1 MLYRGEPIPHFYD
14 FPIAWRSSVSERD
27 PDGQVTTERRGAIL
41 MIGIDRPEKRNGVTP
56 KMWSEL
62 RDAYTLL
69 DEDDDLRAGVLFG
82 HGDHF
87 TAGLDLP
94 KWREGMVDGGSDK
107 SSGQRERVDPVG
119 LTGRS
124 CRKPIV
130 VAVRGI
136 TFTAGIEWMLAADI
150 VVAADDCRFSQLEP
164 KRGIMATGGATI
176 RFVER
181 GGWGNAMY
189 HLLLVDEFDAE
200 EARRCG
206 LVQEIVPAGTE
217 VDRALELAEKICQLA
232 PLAIQATKASALR
245 YVLAGQEA
253 AVAEF
258 GETQNGLA
266 KSEDAAEGVLSFVE
280 RRDPVFKGR

>member
-1 MLYRGEPIPHFYD
+1 M
-14 FPIAWRSSVSERD
+14 SERD
-27 PDGQVTTERRGAIL
+27 PEGQVTTEQRGAIL
-41 MIGIDRPEKRNGVTP
+41 LIGIDRPEKRNGVTP

-62 RDAYTLL
+62 RDAYTRL
-69 DEDDDLRAGVLFG
+69 DEDDELRVGVLFG

-94 KWREGMVDGGSDK
+94 KWRAGMVDGAGGGAASSD
-107 SSGQRERVDPVG
+107 RVDPVG

-130 VAVRGI
+130 CAVRGI
-136 TFTAGIEWMLAADI
+136 TFTAGIEWMLGADI

-189 HLLLVDEFDAE
+189 HLLVVDEFDAE

-206 LVQEIVPAGTE
+206 LVQEIVPAGRE
-217 VDRALELAEKICQLA
+217 LDRAIELAHKITALA
-232 PLAIQATKASALR
+232 PLAVQATKASSRRFALD
-245 YVLAGQEA
+245 GQAA

-258 GETQNGLA
+258 GTIQKGLA
-266 KSEDAAEGVLSFVE
+266 NSEDAAEGVQSFIE

>member
-1 MLYRGEPIPHFYD
+1 ML
-14 FPIAWRSSVSERD
+14 
-27 PDGQVTTERRGAIL
+27 L
-41 MIGIDRPEKRNGVTP
+41 MGIDRPEKRNGLTP
-56 KMWSEL
+56 RMWDQL
-62 RDAYTLL
+62 RDAYTRL
-69 DEDDDLRAGVLFG
+69 DEDSDLYVGILFA

-94 KWREGMVDGGSDK
+94 KWSEAMKGNSTASRGPGK
-107 SSGQRERVDPVG
+107 VDPAG
-119 LTGRS
+119 LSGRS

-130 VAVRGI
+130 CAVRGI
-136 TFTAGIEWMLAADI
+136 TYTAGIEYMLGADI

-189 HLLLVDEFDAE
+189 HLLVVDEFDSAE
-200 EARRCG
+200 ALRCG
-206 LVQEIVPAGTE
+206 LVQEIVPAGQE
-217 VDRALELAEKICQLA
+217 LERALELAGKITKLA
-232 PLAIQATKASALR
+232 PLAIQGTKASARL
-245 YVLAGQEA
+245 YSLKGQDA

-258 GETQNGLA
+258 RETQQRLA
-266 KSEDAAEGVLSFVE
+266 NSEDAAEGVASFVE

>member
-1 MLYRGEPIPHFYD
+1 M
-14 FPIAWRSSVSERD
+14 SERD
-27 PDGQVTTERRGAIL
+27 PEGRITTEHRGSIFL
-41 MIGIDRPEKRNGVTP
+41 MGIDRPEKRNGVTP

-62 RDAYTLL
+62 RDAYTKL
-69 DEDDDLRAGVLFG
+69 DEDDSLHVGVLFG

-94 KWREGMVDGGSDK
+94 KWAAGMKDPK
-107 SSGQRERVDPVG
+107 SAPKSAERVDPVG
-119 LTGRS
+119 LSGRT
-124 CRKPIV
+124 CRKAV
-130 VAVRGI
+130 VCAVRGI
-136 TFTAGIEWMLAADI
+136 TYTAGIEWMLGADI

-189 HLLLVDEFDAE
+189 HLLVVDEFDAE

-217 VDRALELAEKICQLA
+217 LDRAIILAEKIALLA
-232 PLAIQATKASALR
+232 PLAVQATKASARR
-245 YVLAGQEA
+245 YALAGEEA
-253 AVAEF
+253 AAAEF
-258 GETQNGLA
+258 QATQQRLTRT
-266 KSEDAAEGVLSFVE
+266 EDAAEGVQSFIE
-280 RRDPVFKGR
+280 RRDPIFKGR